1 MLPAWAF
8 DNGERNCVPSIN
20 ILGLAGLPQAGAAMT
35 GDYRCLHKYLHD
47 RYADTIVMTFGEI
60 EDLIGF
66 SLPDAARVEPG
77 WWANADV
84 NGVPSPQSRSW
95 TQADRTATPRLM
107 AQVVVFE
114 RTTA

>member
-1 MLPAWAF
+1 
-8 DNGERNCVPSIN
+8 VPSIN
-20 ILGLAGLPQAGAAMT
+20 ILGLVNLPLAGTAMAGE
-35 GDYRCLHKYLHD
+35 YRTLHKYLHD

-66 SLPDAARVEPG
+66 RLPDAARVEPA
-77 WWANADV
+77 WWASADV
-84 NGVPSPQSRSW
+84 NGVSSPQSLSW
-95 TQADRTATPRLM
+95 TQAHRTATPRLP

>member
-1 MLPAWAF
+1 VA
-8 DNGERNCVPSIN
+8 SIK
-20 ILGLAGLPQAGAAMT
+20 ILGLVGLPQAGTVIA
-35 GDYRCLHKYLHD
+35 GDYRSLQKYLHD

-66 SLPDAARVEPG
+66 RLPDAARIEPA
-77 WWANADV
+77 WWADADV
-84 NGVPSPQSRSW
+84 NGVPSPQSLCW
-95 TQADRTATPRLM
+95 TQADRAATPRLQ

>member
-1 MLPAWAF
+1 
-8 DNGERNCVPSIN
+8 VPSIN
-20 ILGLAGLPQAGAAMT
+20 ILGLAGLPQAGTVTAS
-35 GDYRCLHKYLHD
+35 GYRSLQKYLHD

-66 SLPDAARVEPG
+66 SLPDAARVEPA
-77 WWANADV
+77 WWADADV
-84 NGVPSPQSRSW
+84 NGVRSPQSLCW
-95 TQADRTATPRLM
+95 TQANRAATPRLP